1 MRTKRFSEAVAMTSL
16 LPSTGQFQKPLS
28 GISMFDCPDANHT
41 SPMSTRLR
49 TTFSPPCSSMTMVC
63 SSFEAAG
70 VAMLSSHWPS
80 LSARVVNLSPVQSTV
95 MVMSH
100 FGAACPQRC
109 ACVFCCRTMS
119 SPMMS
124 GSTIFACTGL
134 RLMAR
139 SAQTAPMNFVIV
151 FIFYSYFPNI
161 PNYPNHPNYP
171 SSRFNL
177 YTITFVFRYFSRK
190 AVGLQPFRFLNRRL
204 KLLSVL
210 NPQV

>member
-1 MRTKRFSEAVAMTSL
+1 MTSL

-28 GISMFDCPDANHT
+28 GISMFDWPEANHT

-49 TTFSPPCSSMTMVC
+49 MTFSPPCSSMTMVC

-95 MVMSH
+95 TVMSH
-100 FGAACPQRC
+100 FGAACPQRR

-134 RLMAR
+134 TLMAR
-139 SAQTAPMNFVIV
+139 SAQTAPMNFVII
-151 FIFYSYFPNI
+151 FIFLFLITLISLISLISLKTLPHALT
-161 PNYPNHPNYP
+161 PTRSP
-171 SSRFNL
+171 SSSD
-177 YTITFVFRYFSRK
+177 TSHGK
-190 AVGLQPFRFLNRRL
+190 P
-204 KLLSVL
+204 
-210 NPQV
+210 